1 MGAGA
6 VPLTDGGGMYRAE
19 HRALRE
25 LHATGRQL
33 ASHWWR
39 LGDRLGGAP
48 AASLQDGAAV
58 ARGMVTELAKETA
71 KRGLHGFPAAQGV
84 GSRLAGLRNT
94 AGDLV
99 LERNQALRLA
109 VLDAEHVTTL
119 LAYLAALAD
128 KRGDDALAA
137 FHRRWEDEIAEARDT
152 VRDAAI
158 GARRRPRG
166 RDPARRELD
175 PRPRRP
181 HRRQRARHGRRGDRR
196 LADRRRPR
204 ARSTGRQPE

>member
-6 VPLTDGGGMYRAE
+6 VPLSMYRAE

-39 LGDRLGGAP
+39 LGDRLGGPTAQQ
-48 AASLQDGAAV
+48 LQEGAAV
-58 ARGMVTELAKETA
+58 AKALVTELSKQTA
-71 KRGLHGFPAAQGV
+71 ERGLHGFPAAQGV
-84 GSRLAGLRNT
+84 GHRLAGLRNT

-128 KRGDDALAA
+128 TRGDEPLAA
-137 FHRRWEDEIAEARDT
+137 FHRHWHGEIAGVRDT

-158 GARRRPRG
+158 ALAEDPEDAIRPAESSLLGRACHSDANALVTVGEALDGSPIGAAARR
-166 RDPARRELD
+166 A
-175 PRPRRP
+175 
-181 HRRQRARHGRRGDRR
+181 
-196 LADRRRPR
+196 
-204 ARSTGRQPE
+204 TGQ